1 MTIPPISASPARPRR
16 SASGLVA
23 ALATLGLAGAALPA
37 RATAGTMSISESV
50 SLKLTKKSNS
60 KLSHRGTATG
70 TIPGSATAQSTLR
83 GLKLNGTVTI
93 KTKRGNLR
101 IKING
106 TARSSSVRT
115 KFDGT
120 ATMDGGTGIY
130 RKARGTGKFDGIV
143 NRSSWAATI
152 RASGKLTY

>member
-1 MTIPPISASPARPRR
+1 MPTTHARTMRSRR
-16 SASGLVA
+16 PVIAAMA
-23 ALATLGLAGAALPA
+23 ALATVGAAASALPTTAAA
-37 RATAGTMSISESV
+37 RTANVSENV
-50 SLKLTKKSNS
+50 SLKLTKKSGS

-106 TARSSSVRT
+106 TARSSGVRT
-115 KFDGT
+115 KFDGS

-130 RKARGTGKFDGIV
+130 RRARGTGKFNGVV

-152 RASGKLTY
+152 RATGKLTY

>member
-1 MTIPPISASPARPRR
+1 MTIPTISALPTRPRR
-16 SASGLVA
+16 RASALVA
-23 ALATLGLAGAALPA
+23 TLAAVGLAGATVPA
-37 RATAGTMSISESV
+37 GATAKTVSISESV

-93 KTKRGNLR
+93 KTKRGDLR

-106 TARSSSVRT
+106 TARSSNVRT

-152 RASGKLTY
+152 RATGKLTY